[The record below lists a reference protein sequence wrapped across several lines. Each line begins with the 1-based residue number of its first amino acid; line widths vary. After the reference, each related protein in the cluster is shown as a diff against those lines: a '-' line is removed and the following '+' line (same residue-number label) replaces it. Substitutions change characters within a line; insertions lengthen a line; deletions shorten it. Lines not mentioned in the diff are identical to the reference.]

1 MHVRRFL
8 AAAAIGLLT
17 VLVPACAPLVPPPV
31 AVATAPPG
39 FPDEDY
45 RRAAAAGEAVF
56 RIDAARSLALV
67 EVRRGGSLAFLG
79 HDHVVASHGLQGY
92 VLPAAGRADLYL
104 RLDEL
109 AVDEAELRA
118 AAGFDISP
126 TAEDIAATRG
136 NMLDNVLHA
145 GAHPHLWLR
154 VEHVRAVAEGVMLD
168 TAITLNGV
176 TRRLE
181 VPARLDSTADVIRVG
196 GRFTLSQRDF
206 GIEPFSVFGGALQV
220 QDGLALQFRIEAR
233 RLAP

>member
-8 AAAAIGLLT
+8 AAVAAGLFA
-17 VLVPACAPLVPPPV
+17 VLMQACAPLAPPPGGI
-31 AVATAPPG
+31 APAPPG

-56 RIDAARSLALV
+56 HIDAARSLALV

-109 AVDEAELRA
+109 VVDEAELRA
-118 AAGFDISP
+118 AAGFDTSP
-126 TAEDIAATRG
+126 TAEDIAATRS
-136 NMLDNVLHA
+136 NMLDKVLHA
-145 GAHPHLWLR
+145 GTHPHLWLR
-154 VEHVRAVAEGVMLD
+154 VERVRAVAEGVVLD
-168 TAITLNGV
+168 TIITLNGV

-181 VPARLDSTADVIRVG
+181 VPARLDGTADVIRIS

-220 QDGLALQFRIEAR
+220 QDALALQFRIEAR
-233 RLAP
+233 QLAP

>member
-1 MHVRRFL
+1 MDRRGVL
-8 AAAAIGLLT
+8 AAAVIALLT
-17 VLVPACAPLVPPPV
+17 VLVPACAPLAPPPG

-92 VLPAAGRADLYL
+92 ALPAAGRADLYL

-118 AAGFDISP
+118 AAGFDTRP
-126 TAEDIAATRG
+126 TAEDVAATRG
-136 NMLDNVLHA
+136 NMLDKVLHA
-145 GAHPHLWLR
+145 GVHPHLQLR
-154 VEHVRAVAEGVMLD
+154 VDGVRTVPEGVLLD

-181 VPARLDSTADVIRVG
+181 VPARLDSAADVVRVSG
-196 GRFTLSQRDF
+196 GFTLSQRDF

-220 QDGLALQFRIEAR
+220 QDALALQFRIEAR
-233 RLAP
+233 RLVP